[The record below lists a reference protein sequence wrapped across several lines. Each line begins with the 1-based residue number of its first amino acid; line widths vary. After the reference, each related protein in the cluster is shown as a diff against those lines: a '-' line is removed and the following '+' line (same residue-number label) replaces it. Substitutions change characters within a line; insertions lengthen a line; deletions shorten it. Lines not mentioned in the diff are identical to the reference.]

1 MTALDIPG
9 FVDLQV
15 NGFVGVDFSS
25 PDLTAESFAH
35 ACRELLSRG
44 TAAFLP
50 TLITSPL
57 EVYARNLPIL
67 AHRISL
73 PEFQGRLP
81 GIHLEGPFLSPQPGA
96 VGAHNPAWVRPPDLD
111 LLQQL
116 HGWSGGSIRLVT
128 LAAELPGAET
138 LARWAAGQGLVV
150 SIGHTLAGPEDL
162 ERMSQ
167 AGARALTHLGNG
179 LPHLLPKFANPL
191 MAGLADD
198 RYTAMLIGDGHHLP
212 AGVLRV
218 MLRAKGMERA
228 LIVSDAAPVAGLPPG
243 RYVTLGNEV
252 ILEESGRLHNPAKG
266 VLVGSSATLL
276 QCMNYL
282 ASLGFLSLEE
292 LLTLGFYNPL
302 RLLGLSPA
310 QLPPS
315 KTRLYFDEELRQF
328 RISAPP
334 GG

>member
-1 MTALDIPG
+1 MAVLDIPG

-25 PDLTAESFAH
+25 PDLTEESFVH
-35 ACRELLSRG
+35 ACRALLQRG

-50 TLITSPL
+50 TIITSPL

-67 AHRISL
+67 ARGIAL

-81 GIHLEGPFLSPQPGA
+81 GLHLEGPFISPQPGA

-116 HGWSGGSIRLVT
+116 YRWSEGSLRLVT
-128 LAAELPGAET
+128 LAAELDGTEA

-150 SIGHTLAGPEDL
+150 SIGHTLASADDL
-162 ERMSQ
+162 ERLSQ

-179 LPHLLPKFANPL
+179 LPHVLPKFANPL

-198 RYTAMLIGDGHHLP
+198 RFTAMLIGDGHHLP
-212 AGVLRV
+212 AEVLRV
-218 MLRAKGMERA
+218 MLRAKGLSRT
-228 LIVSDAAPVAGLPPG
+228 LVVSDAAPVAGLPPG
-243 RYVTLGNEV
+243 RYFTLGNEA
-252 ILEESGRLHNPAKG
+252 ILEESGRLHNPSKG

-282 ASLGFLSLEE
+282 ASLGFLSHEE
-292 LLTLGFYNPL
+292 LLALGFYNPL
-302 RLLGLSPA
+302 RLLGLDPA

-315 KTRLYFDEELRQF
+315 KDRLCFDEDLRQF
-328 RISAPP
+328 NM
-334 GG
+334 G

>member
-1 MTALDIPG
+1 MVELDIPG

-25 PDLTAESFAH
+25 PELTDESFIH
-35 ACRELLSRG
+35 ACRTLLERG

-50 TLITSPL
+50 TIITSPL
-57 EVYARNLPIL
+57 EVYAHNLPIL
-67 AHRISL
+67 ARGIAL
-73 PEFQGRLP
+73 PEFTGRLP
-81 GIHLEGPFLSPQPGA
+81 GIHLEGPFISPQPGA

-116 HGWSGGSIRLVT
+116 YRWSEGALRLVT

-150 SIGHTLAGPEDL
+150 SIGHTLASPDDL
-162 ERMSQ
+162 ERLSQ

-179 LPHLLPKFANPL
+179 LPHVLPKFANPL
-191 MAGLADD
+191 MAGLSDD

-212 AGVLRV
+212 DGVLRV
-218 MLRAKGMERA
+218 MLRAKGLSRA

-243 RYVTLGNEV
+243 RYFTLGNEA
-252 ILEESGRLHNPAKG
+252 ILEASGRFHNPTKG

-276 QCMNYL
+276 QCMNHL

-292 LLTLGFYNPL
+292 LLRLGFYHPL
-302 RLLGLSPA
+302 HLLGLDPA
-310 QLPPS
+310 QLPAS
-315 KTRLYFDEELRQF
+315 KGRLCFDEALRQF
-328 RISAPP
+328 RVS
-334 GG
+334 